1 METFFSEKLKLLGRT
16 PLFKLERL
24 SEAYAAN
31 IFVKLEMRNPT
42 YSVKDRIA
50 WAMIEDA
57 CNKGLLKPGGTI
69 IEPTSG
75 NTGIALAGA
84 AAALGFKAILTMPE
98 TMSLERRTMLKALG
112 AELILTDAAS
122 GMTGAVKKAEQLA
135 RDTAGA
141 IMLQQFENPAN
152 PAAHEASTG
161 PEIWEQM
168 GGKLDVFV
176 SAIGTGGTFTG
187 VSRFLKKTKNAPV
200 TCVAVEPAESP
211 VISQHLAGEPIKASW
226 HKIQG
231 IGAGFVPKT
240 LDTSLIDRVEKVSSQ
255 QAIATARLLMEKEG
269 LMAGI
274 SSGAAVRAAV
284 QLVQLEAFKGKN
296 ILVILADSA
305 ERYIS
310 TDLFKAAD

>member
-1 METFFSEKLKLLGRT
+1 
-16 PLFKLERL
+16 
-24 SEAYAAN
+24 
-31 IFVKLEMRNPT
+31 
-42 YSVKDRIA
+42 
-50 WAMIEDA
+50 
-57 CNKGLLKPGGTI
+57 
-69 IEPTSG
+69 
-75 NTGIALAGA
+75 
-84 AAALGFKAILTMPE
+84 
-98 TMSLERRTMLKALG
+98 
-112 AELILTDAAS
+112 
-122 GMTGAVKKAEQLA
+122 
-135 RDTAGA
+135 
-141 IMLQQFENPAN
+141 
-152 PAAHEASTG
+152 
-161 PEIWEQM
+161 
-168 GGKLDVFV
+168 
-176 SAIGTGGTFTG
+176 
-187 VSRFLKKTKNAPV
+187 
-200 TCVAVEPAESP
+200 VAVEPAESP